1 MSTEFEDH
9 RVLRIVFS
17 STGHGH
23 VDEGL
28 IEPVENVLKSVYN
41 SIDATLSVDRDAES
55 GVDVCLEGLT
65 SPRLGSVHDFND
77 SLFWRLS
84 YHRWEGNTTGSSFSS
99 SPGCWSTPS
108 SVVLCPPSCRATKP
122 V

>member
-84 YHRWEGNTTGSSFSS
+84 YHISH
-99 SPGCWSTPS
+99 
-108 SVVLCPPSCRATKP
+108 LCVATINCKRLITILYC
-122 V
+122 